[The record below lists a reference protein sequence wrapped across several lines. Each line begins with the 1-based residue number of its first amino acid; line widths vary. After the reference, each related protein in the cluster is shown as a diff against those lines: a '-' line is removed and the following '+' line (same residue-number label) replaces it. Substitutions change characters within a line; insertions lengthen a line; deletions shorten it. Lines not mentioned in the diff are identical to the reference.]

1 MNKLLS
7 RAFVLSV
14 SFLLSFTAC
23 AKPSGGEASIVQ
35 SLYGTMPNGELVTQ
49 YVLTNTS
56 GVEATIITYGGII
69 TSLKTLDKNGKLG
82 DIVLGYDNLE
92 GYIADSNYFGALI
105 GRYGNRIG
113 KAQFSIEGKTY
124 QLEVNDGE
132 NHLHGGFKGFD
143 KKNWN
148 ATAFK
153 IDGEVGLKMELFSP
167 DGEQGYPGNVTAQ
180 VVYTLKSSNELVMDY
195 MAITDKPTHINMT
208 QHSYFN
214 LAGDGSILDH
224 QLTIPADSITP
235 VDKGLI
241 PTGAL
246 DKVEN
251 TPFDFRKATAV
262 GKRIDVKNPQLA
274 YGLGYDHN
282 FVLNKSEEG
291 AFELAAKVVEPKTGR
306 VLEIFS
312 EEPAIQFYS
321 GNFLNG
327 TAKGKGQT
335 YEHRTG
341 FCLEP
346 QHFPDAPNQ
355 PNFASTLVKP
365 SEVYSTRMSYRFS
378 AVK

>member
-7 RAFVLSV
+7 RVFVLSV

-49 YVLTNTS
+49 YVLTNTN

-167 DGEQGYPGNVTAQ
+167 DGEQGYPGNVTTQ
-180 VVYTLKSSNELVMDY
+180 VVYTLKNSNELVMDY

-274 YGLGYDHN
+274 FGLGYDHN

-365 SEVYSTRMSYRFS
+365 GEVYSTRMSYRFS

>member
-1 MNKLLS
+1 VNKLLS

-14 SFLLSFTAC
+14 SFLLSLTAC
-23 AKPSGGEASIVQ
+23 AKPSGGEASIAQ

-49 YVLTNTS
+49 YVLTNS
-56 GVEATIITYGGII
+56 NGLEATIITYGGII

-167 DGEQGYPGNVTAQ
+167 DGEQGYPGNVTTQ
-180 VVYTLKSSNELVMDY
+180 VVYTLKNSNELVMDY

-262 GKRIDVKNPQLA
+262 GKFFFVKNPQLA
-274 YGLGYDHN
+274 FGLGYDHN

-365 SEVYSTRMSYRFS
+365 GEVYSTRMSYRFS

>member
-7 RAFVLSV
+7 RVFVLSV

-49 YVLTNTS
+49 YVLTNTN

-167 DGEQGYPGNVTAQ
+167 DGEQGYPGNVTTQ
-180 VVYTLKSSNELVMDY
+180 VVYTLKNSNELVMDY

-274 YGLGYDHN
+274 FGLGYDHN

-355 PNFASTLVKP
+355 TNFASTLVKP
-365 SEVYSTRMSYRFS
+365 GEVYSTRMSYRFS